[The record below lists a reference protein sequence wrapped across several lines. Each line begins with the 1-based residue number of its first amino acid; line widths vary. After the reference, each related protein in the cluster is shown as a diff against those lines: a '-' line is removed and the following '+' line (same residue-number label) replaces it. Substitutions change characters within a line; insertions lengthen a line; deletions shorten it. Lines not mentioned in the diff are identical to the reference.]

1 MGKGMKAGKK
11 PKNRNGGGAKD
22 MQKQLKQLQAM
33 QADGADTFVEFGPG
47 KTLAGLVK
55 RTLENVRIY
64 NIENMETLGKAE
76 EIYG

>member
-1 MGKGMKAGKK
+1 
-11 PKNRNGGGAKD
+11 
-22 MQKQLKQLQAM
+22 M